1 MASINTKTSY
11 IPQRTHEG
19 TIAAR
24 ITPEQELRRSVLS
37 TLLWEDTFYEGG
49 QDIATRIR
57 ATADKV
63 SSEVVANL
71 AVEARTVH
79 GLRHVPLLL
88 LTNLIKRGGNGVAEA
103 ITNTISR
110 VDEITELAAIYW
122 KFNPKKDFSAQMK
135 KGLGAA
141 FNKFNE
147 YQFAKYNRD
156 GDVKLRDVLFLSHPK
171 AKDSNQQAI
180 FDKIVKGELSVPDT
194 WETNLSAGADKK
206 ETFER
211 LIREGKLGYLALLRN
226 LRNMEQVGVD
236 RDLVINAIKA
246 RKGADLVFPFRYVAA
261 ARAVPSYANAIDKAL
276 IEAVSGGMKLKGK
289 TIVVVDTSGS
299 MYGAKVSA
307 NSDIDRVTAAATL
320 ASVING
326 DDVRVL
332 AFGTTV
338 KKLPHRLGLAGVEAI
353 KATNLGGTDTRK
365 ALDKANEINHKGDY
379 DRLILIT
386 DEQSR
391 TAYSK
396 VSKFKHKY
404 VINVANYKNGI
415 GYGDGWVHIDGFS
428 EAVIKYIFAY
438 EEAGF

>member
-1 MASINTKTSY
+1 MASINTKNSY
-11 IPQRTHEG
+11 TPQRTHEG
-19 TIAAR
+19 AIAAR

-49 QDIATRIR
+49 QDVATRIR
-57 ATADKV
+57 STAEKV
-63 SSEVVANL
+63 SSETIADL

-88 LTNLIKRGGNGVAEA
+88 LTSLIKRGGSGVAEA
-103 ITNTISR
+103 VTNTINR

-122 KFNPKKDFSAQMK
+122 KFNPNKDFSAQMK
-135 KGLGAA
+135 KGLGGA

-156 GDVKLRDVLFLSHPK
+156 GAVKLRDVLFLSHPK
-171 AKDSNQQAI
+171 AKDAKQQEL
-180 FDKIVKGELSVPDT
+180 FDKIVKDELAVPDT
-194 WETNLSAGADKK
+194 WEVSLSAGANKK

-226 LRNMEQVGVD
+226 LRNMEQAGVD

-261 ARAVPSYANAIDKAL
+261 ARAAPSYANALDKAL
-276 IEAVSGGMKLKGK
+276 IDAVSGGLKLKGN

-299 MYGAKVSA
+299 MYGYKVSEK
-307 NSDIDRVTAAATL
+307 SDIDRVTAAATL

-338 KKLPHRLGLAGVEAI
+338 VELPHRLGLAGVDAI
-353 KATNLGGTDTRK
+353 VATRLGGTDTKK
-365 ALDKANEINHKGDY
+365 ALDKAIEINHKGNY

-386 DEQSR
+386 DEQSH
-391 TAYSK
+391 TNYPK
-396 VSKFKHKY
+396 LNGFTHKY
-404 VINVANYKNGI
+404 LINVANYKNGI

>member
-1 MASINTKTSY
+1 MASINTKNSY
-11 IPQRTHEG
+11 APQRTHEG
-19 TIAAR
+19 AIAAR

-49 QDIATRIR
+49 QDVSTRIR
-57 ATADKV
+57 STAEKV
-63 SSEVVANL
+63 SSETIADL

-88 LTNLIKRGGNGVAEA
+88 LTSLIKRGGSGVAEA
-103 ITNTISR
+103 VTNTINR

-122 KFNPKKDFSAQMK
+122 KFNPNKDFSAQMK
-135 KGLGAA
+135 KGLGGA

-147 YQFAKYNRD
+147 YQFAKYNRA
-156 GDVKLRDVLFLSHPK
+156 GAVKLRDVLFLSHPK
-171 AKDSNQQAI
+171 AKDAKQQEL
-180 FDKIVKGELSVPDT
+180 FNKIVNNTLATPDT
-194 WETNLSAGADKK
+194 WEVNLSAGNDKK

-226 LRNMEQVGVD
+226 LRNMEQAGVD
-236 RDLVINAIKA
+236 RDLVIDAIKA

-261 ARAVPSYANAIDKAL
+261 ARAAPSYANAVDKAL
-276 IEAVSGGMKLKGK
+276 IDAVSGGLKLKGK

-299 MYGAKVSA
+299 MYGSKVSEK
-307 NSDIDRVTAAATL
+307 SDIDRVTAAATL

-338 KKLPHRLGLAGVEAI
+338 KELPHRLGLAGVDAI
-353 KATNLGGTDTRK
+353 VATGLGGTDTRK
-365 ALDKANEINHKGDY
+365 ALDKAIEINYKGDY

-386 DEQSR
+386 DEQSH
-391 TAYSK
+391 TNYPK
-396 VSKFKHKY
+396 LVGFKHKY
-404 VINVANYKNGI
+404 LINVANYKNGI

>member
-19 TIAAR
+19 AIAAR

-37 TLLWEDTFYEGG
+37 TLLWEDTFYEDG
-49 QDIATRIR
+49 QDIATIIR

-63 SSEVVANL
+63 SFEVVANL

-88 LTNLIKRGGNGVAEA
+88 LTSLIKRGGSGVAEA
-103 ITNTISR
+103 ITNTINR

-122 KFNPKKDFSAQMK
+122 KFNFNKDFSAQMK
-135 KGLGAA
+135 KGLGGA

-147 YQFAKYNRD
+147 YQFAKYNRA
-156 GDVKLRDVLFLSHPK
+156 GAVKLRDVLFLSHPK
-171 AKDSNQQAI
+171 AKDAKQQEL
-180 FDKIVKGELSVPDT
+180 FDKIVKDELTVPDT
-194 WETNLSAGADKK
+194 WEVSLSAGADKK

-226 LRNMEQVGVD
+226 LRNMEQAGVD
-236 RDLVINAIKA
+236 RDLVIDAIKA

-261 ARAVPSYANAIDKAL
+261 ARAAPSYANAVDKAL
-276 IEAVSGGMKLKGK
+276 IDAVSGGLKLKGK

-338 KKLPHRLGLAGVEAI
+338 QELPHRFGLAGVEAI
-353 KATNLGGTDTRK
+353 VATSLGGTNTRK
-365 ALDKANEINHKGDY
+365 ALDRANGINHKGDY

-386 DEQSR
+386 DEQSH